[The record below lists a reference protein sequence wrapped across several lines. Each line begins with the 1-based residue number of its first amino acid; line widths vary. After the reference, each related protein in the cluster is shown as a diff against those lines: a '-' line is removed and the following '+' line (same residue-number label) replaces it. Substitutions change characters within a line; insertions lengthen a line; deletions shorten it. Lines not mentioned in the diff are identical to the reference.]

1 MSEANSLNKR
11 TIEAA
16 GRVGVNIVAGITGV
30 NFIDPFILQRA
41 LPFQDRGR
49 FRYVT

>member
-11 TIEAA
+11 TTEAA
-16 GRVGVNIVAGITGV
+16 GRVSVNIIARITGV
-30 NFIDPFILQRA
+30 NIIDPFILQRD

-49 FRYVT
+49 LRYVN